1 MSINTIG
8 EINKNKINISTVH
21 GSQGYHGDVT
31 VDVTGY
37 INRNTKASVLQKY
50 LKSGWDWNK
59 YTPVIVAKFPDGK
72 EKLLDGDHRRH
83 MYRTVFPQERTMP
96 AYFIEVENKAEYHR
110 LFHAIN
116 WSARANASAS
126 EVFVHQYHGED
137 PDAVKIVYALSQC
150 GLCVHGSDDTGGK
163 VGNPSGMSVS
173 IVSFHKSLKAYDG
186 FGTEAYRGPY
196 YVKMAAEAYRRA
208 WPLSDKEAQMR
219 SELFG
224 ALSLVYS
231 LYPELYA
238 GNAIQKDWENWF
250 ENTLS
255 SQTPKLKATSWKLLG
270 GKVHHK
276 EFQSIALGML
286 KEFQDTTGQTK
297 ASYKK
302 SKLKQDLIKF
312 D

>member
-1 MSINTIG
+1 MSIETIG
-8 EINKNKINISTVH
+8 KINRDKINISTVH
-21 GSQGYHGDVT
+21 GSKGEHGRVT
-31 VDVTGY
+31 VDVSGY

-50 LKSGWDWNK
+50 LKNGWDWNK
-59 YTPVIVAKFPDGK
+59 YTPVIVARFPDGK

-83 MYRTVFPQERTMP
+83 MFRTVFPDEKTMP
-96 AYFIEVENKAEYHR
+96 AYFINVGSKAEYHR

-126 EVFVHQYHGED
+126 EVFVHQFHGED
-137 PDAVKIVYALSQC
+137 PDAVEIVNALSKC
-150 GLCVHGSDDTGGK
+150 GLCVHGSDDDGGK
-163 VGNPSGMSVS
+163 VGDPTGMSVS
-173 IVSFHKSLKAYDG
+173 IVSFQKSLKTYDA
-186 FGTEAYRGPY
+186 FKTKEYKGPNH
-196 YVKMAAEAYRRA
+196 VKMAAEAYRRA
-208 WPLSDKEAQMR
+208 WPLSESETQMR

-224 ALSLVYS
+224 ALSLIYS

-250 ENTLS
+250 KSTLS
-255 SQTPKLKATSWKLLG
+255 SQTPRLKATSWKLLG

-297 ASYKK
+297 ATYKK
-302 SKLKQDLIKF
+302 KKLKQELIKF